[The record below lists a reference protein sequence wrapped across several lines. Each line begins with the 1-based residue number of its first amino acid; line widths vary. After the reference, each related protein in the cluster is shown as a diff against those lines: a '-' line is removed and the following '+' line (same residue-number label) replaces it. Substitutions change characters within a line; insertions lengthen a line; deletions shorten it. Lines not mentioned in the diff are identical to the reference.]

1 MIIYYVQILNK
12 IKKKKENM
20 NNNENNNNYYVDRFK
35 PKKVRNASNLSIYD
49 KLKIRASN
57 INQKNSKPKFKYEFK
72 LYK

>member
-1 MIIYYVQILNK
+1 
-12 IKKKKENM
+12 M
-20 NNNENNNNYYVDRFK
+20 NNNENNNNYYVDRFQ